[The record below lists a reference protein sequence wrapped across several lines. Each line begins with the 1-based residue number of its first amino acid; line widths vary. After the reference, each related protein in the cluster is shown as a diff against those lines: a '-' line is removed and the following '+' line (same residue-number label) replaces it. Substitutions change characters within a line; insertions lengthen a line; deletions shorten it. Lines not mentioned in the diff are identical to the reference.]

1 MGWSIGTFS
10 LDGTWVG
17 WGDTEKRGLAWSVG
31 VGWRAP
37 GSYFIQRC
45 HGGAPRGRLVG
56 ATGRGRLGQE
66 GAEPPAR
73 WGPGGGLGMAQN
85 SPTQGGAPLRAH
97 THAHTRGPLITALGH
112 TVGMSGWR
120 GRGHAASSMPAAWAA
135 LVGSSLVNGSH
146 HFLPSFLIL
155 FLPFPQAGHGQEG
168 EEMIELGVKTGQ
180 EAEGVRAHTHTHTP
194 CVFTQHLL
202 SEYRT
207 RQAAR
212 SLPLVTT
219 CLQLPLHGQTGIK
232 TAVCVLGSAGLGWDG
247 GQGGDAS
254 P

>member
-97 THAHTRGPLITALGH
+97 TRTHSWPTHYCTRAHGRDEWLEGEGSCRLLHAGRLGCP
-112 TVGMSGWR
+112 GWKFPCKWF
-120 GRGHAASSMPAAWAA
+120 SP
-135 LVGSSLVNGSH
+135 
-146 HFLPSFLIL
+146 FPSFLL
-155 FLPFPQAGHGQEG
+155 DSPFP
-168 EEMIELGVKTGQ
+168 L
-180 EAEGVRAHTHTHTP
+180 P
-194 CVFTQHLL
+194 P
-202 SEYRT
+202 S
-207 RQAAR
+207 R
-212 SLPLVTT
+212 SRPRR
-219 CLQLPLHGQTGIK
+219 
-232 TAVCVLGSAGLGWDG
+232 
-247 GQGGDAS
+247 
-254 P
+254 